1 MNKFFDSEKENQT
14 KEELLSKKIDKLQ
27 KSLEIFFDRL
37 SISYEK
43 PLDEFKEYLNS
54 KNDIQFLEN
63 FTEQKPHA
71 YDESISISYELTIV
85 EKDRRSV
92 VFPDGKVS
100 SIEDAVLKILVKYK
114 LGADLEYMN
123 DVIDENQ
130 VEVQYMTYWYES
142 IDFSRRLISNHKNIN
157 EALEELFSMANSLIK

>member
-37 SISYEK
+37 SFSYEK

-63 FTEQKPHA
+63 FTEQKPHT

-85 EKDRRSV
+85 EKDRRSG

-100 SIEDAVLKILVKYK
+100 SIEDAVLKILVKY
-114 LGADLEYMN
+114 
-123 DVIDENQ
+123 
-130 VEVQYMTYWYES
+130 
-142 IDFSRRLISNHKNIN
+142 F
-157 EALEELFSMANSLIK
+157 F